1 MWRKTNIQT
10 HTKLPHTKFLF
21 NLDTIG
27 HILLI
32 GTMDFDMEVAL
43 VFLNFDE
50 ME

>member
-1 MWRKTNIQT
+1 VEEKNTQT
-10 HTKLPHTKFLF
+10 HTKFPHAKFLF
-21 NLDTIG
+21 NLDKKG

-32 GTMDFDMEVAL
+32 GTMDFYMEVAL